1 MKKYSSALCRN
12 LTLALLSLTAVLHAQ
27 SFTGKSVTAVQYKP
41 QRQPLDPRDLSKMQ
55 LVQAGQPL
63 DPRQV
68 AATIDRFFASGLYDD
83 VQVDAEPSGSGVA
96 ITFITRSRPFIGHV
110 DLEGQTSDP
119 PTRSLLLS
127 DAQLNLGT
135 PFDQDALETA
145 KKNLLQSF
153 HDNGLYEASV
163 DATSAVDS
171 ETEQARIHF
180 TVHAGKRAKYEYPE
194 IKGDT
199 KLPIETIVRA
209 TGWRIRFVKRWRQV
223 TQGLTD
229 SGTDAIQKLYAKK
242 DRLIA
247 NVDLTSLEYD
257 PETRRLKP
265 SLAIDAGPKISIK
278 AEEAKIPKRKLRQY
292 VPVYVEGAADN
303 DLLAEGAR
311 NIRDYFQNK
320 GYPDV
325 DVTFKTGQVV
335 NDEETITYY
344 ISKGSFQKLASVQI
358 IGAKYFTVDTLHE
371 RMFLQPA
378 SFELRHGRYS
388 EAFRKNDEQALE
400 NLYKANGFRDVKVT
414 STVQTGYK
422 GKANNLATTFTVQE
436 GKQWRI
442 AKFQIE
448 GVQQLDIS
456 SVVGE
461 LSAANGQVY
470 SDVNI
475 ASDRNRLLAFYFS
488 HGFPNATFFYIADPA
503 GPDTVIVTY
512 HISEG
517 QREFVRRVLLS
528 GLYRTKTSLVSR
540 KVDMHDGEPLSQAK
554 ISEIARQLS
563 ELGVF
568 AKINTAVQ
576 DIDGTN
582 QYKYVLYDF
591 DEAARYTFDFGIG
604 AEIAQFGQPSG
615 GLQNPA
621 GKSGFSPRFQLD
633 VNRLNFLGIGQTV
646 SLQTRYSNIEQRASI
661 NYVVPRFL
669 GSSNRTV
676 TFSLLYDTTE
686 DVTTFSSKRAE
697 ASVQTSQRLSK
708 ASTLLLRFA
717 YRRVSTSNVI
727 IPSLLIPQLV
737 QPVRI
742 GILSASYIQDHR
754 DNPSDAHH
762 GYYDTLDVGV
772 AGGFFGSQ
780 RDFVRV
786 LGRNATYT
794 SIGKRFVFAR
804 QTQVGEI
811 GTFKVPPGD
820 TSTTDVPL
828 PERFFGG
835 GASSM
840 RGFGYNE
847 AGPRDVGQPATA
859 TTAAAPPTGY
869 PLGGNALFFNT
880 FELRF
885 PLTSPNLSGVV
896 FHDMGNVYTTLADV
910 SLRFHQKNISD
921 FNYAEQAVG
930 FGVRYKT
937 PLGPVRLDLA
947 YALNPPRFNGYPGT
961 LQDLILCANGK
972 TPSSANACI
981 SSPQQYTHFQFF
993 FSIGQAF

>member
-1 MKKYSSALCRN
+1 M
-12 LTLALLSLTAVLHAQ
+12 
-27 SFTGKSVTAVQYKP
+27 
-41 QRQPLDPRDLSKMQ
+41 
-55 LVQAGQPL
+55 
-63 DPRQV
+63 
-68 AATIDRFFASGLYDD
+68 
-83 VQVDAEPSGSGVA
+83 
-96 ITFITRSRPFIGHV
+96 
-110 DLEGQTSDP
+110 
-119 PTRSLLLS
+119 
-127 DAQLNLGT
+127 
-135 PFDQDALETA
+135 
-145 KKNLLQSF
+145 
-153 HDNGLYEASV
+153 
-163 DATSAVDS
+163 
-171 ETEQARIHF
+171 
-180 TVHAGKRAKYEYPE
+180 
-194 IKGDT
+194 
-199 KLPIETIVRA
+199 
-209 TGWRIRFVKRWRQV
+209 
-223 TQGLTD
+223 
-229 SGTDAIQKLYAKK
+229 
-242 DRLIA
+242 
-247 NVDLTSLEYD
+247 
-257 PETRRLKP
+257 
-265 SLAIDAGPKISIK
+265 
-278 AEEAKIPKRKLRQY
+278 
-292 VPVYVEGAADN
+292 
-303 DLLAEGAR
+303 
-311 NIRDYFQNK
+311 
-320 GYPDV
+320 
-325 DVTFKTGQVV
+325 TFKTGQVE
-335 NDEETITYY
+335 NDQETITYY
-344 ISKGSFQKLASVQI
+344 IAKGTFQKLAAVQI
-358 IGAKYFTVDTLHE
+358 TGARYFTADTLRE

-378 SFELRHGRYS
+378 TFQLRHGRYS
-388 EAFRKNDEQALE
+388 EAFRKRDEESIE
-400 NLYKANGFRDVKVT
+400 NLYLANGFRDVKVSSRVET
-414 STVQTGYK
+414 NYK
-422 GKANNLATTFTVQE
+422 GKANSLAATFTVNE

-442 AKFQIE
+442 ANFHLE
-448 GVQQLDIS
+448 GVQQLDIRP
-456 SVVGE
+456 VLNE

-475 ASDRNRLLAFYFS
+475 ASDRNRLLSFYFS
-488 HGFPNATFFYIADPA
+488 RGFPNATFYYIADPA
-503 GPDTVIVTY
+503 GPDEVNVTY
-512 HISEG
+512 HVSEG
-517 QREFVRRVLLS
+517 QREFVRRVLMS

-540 KVDMHDGEPLSQAK
+540 NVDIQEGDALSQTK
-554 ISEIARQLS
+554 ISEMARRLS

-604 AEIAQFGQPSG
+604 AEVAQFGQPSG

-621 GKSGFSPRFQLD
+621 GKSGFSPRFQVD
-633 VNRLNFLGIGQTV
+633 VNRLNFLGIGQTI

-669 GSSNRTV
+669 GSANRTV

-686 DVTTFSSKRAE
+686 DVTTFSAKRAE

-727 IPSLLIPQLV
+727 IPSLLVPQLV

-742 GILSASYIQDHR
+742 GILSTSYIQDHR

-762 GYYDTLDVGV
+762 GYWNTIDAGV

-780 RDFVRV
+780 RSFVRI

-794 SIGKRFVFAR
+794 SFGKQFVFAR
-804 QTQVGEI
+804 QTQLGEI
-811 GTFKVPPGD
+811 KTFNVPAGES
-820 TSTTDVPL
+820 STEDVPL

-847 AGPRDVGQPATA
+847 AGPRDPGQLATPTAKAVPA
-859 TTAAAPPTGY
+859 TGY

-885 PLTSPNLSGVV
+885 PLTSPNLTGVV
-896 FHDMGNVYTTLADV
+896 FHDLGNVYTNLGDI
-910 SLRFHQKNISD
+910 SFKYHQKSDTD

-947 YALNPPRFNGYPGT
+947 YALNPPHYNGYPGT
-961 LQDLILCANGK
+961 LQDLVLCANGQQPITK
-972 TPSSANACI
+972 NGCI